1 MRVLLTSHQ
10 FPPKFTFGTEK
21 LAFESGRELRAR
33 GHEVCVLTTD
43 PDLGHGEVEDYV
55 HEGLSVRAVGHR
67 LNQTPDPLRYEFD
80 NPEMAEEMRR
90 YIGEMRPDLLH
101 VWHAGR
107 LSGSIIP
114 AAKVEGLPVVF
125 TATDFW
131 SICRVIHLRRADTG
145 ELCEGPNAHA
155 TNCLRCFIARANAP
169 QRKKDMYLNRSEAV
183 FRAYSV
189 LANSELMRKTGYGG
203 RVRAV
208 SDRITFLREAI
219 NSCERVLAPTNLT
232 REMLEKNGLHGGRLS
247 VSRYGIETSHISS
260 LPKSPERPE
269 TVRFGFMGGLVR
281 HKGVHN
287 LVEAFRRVPQ
297 ESPAELKV
305 YGDPGRD
312 PDYFAELEEAAGGD
326 GRIRFMGPFAGER
339 VGEVLQEVDVLVV
352 PSSWY
357 ENTPLVIYEAF
368 ASGTPVVG
376 TDLGGISEVVH
387 HDYNGLL
394 FAMDDAEDL
403 GRQLRRFLEEPGL
416 IARFRGNTE
425 PPRTVADSVDELEAI
440 YGELSG

>member
-1 MRVLLTSHQ
+1 LKVLLTSHQ

-21 LAFESGRELRAR
+21 LTFESGRELHRR
-33 GHEVCVLTTD
+33 GHEVYVLTTD
-43 PDLGHGEVEDYV
+43 PDLEHGEVEDYV
-55 HEGLSVRAVGHR
+55 HEGISVRAVGHR
-67 LNQTPDPLRYEFD
+67 PNRTPDPLRYEFD
-80 NPEMAEEMRR
+80 NPEMAERMCR
-90 YIGEMRPDLLH
+90 YVREVGPDLLH

-114 AAKVEGLPVVF
+114 AAKSEGLPVVF

-145 ELCEGPNAHA
+145 ELCEGPNANA

-169 QRKKDMYLNRSEAV
+169 QRRKDLYLNRSEAV
-183 FRAYSV
+183 FRTYSAV
-189 LANSELMRKTGYGG
+189 ANNELVRRTGYGR

-208 SDRITFLREAI
+208 SDRISFLREAI
-219 NSCERVLAPTNLT
+219 NSCERVIAPTKIT
-232 REMLEKNGLHGGRLS
+232 REMLENNGIHGGKLL

-260 LPKSPERPE
+260 LSKSPECPE

-287 LVEAFRRVPQ
+287 LLEAFQRVP
-297 ESPAELKV
+297 EENTAELKI
-305 YGDPGRD
+305 YGDPNRD
-312 PDYFAELEEAAGGD
+312 PEYFAELKEAAGGD
-326 GRIRFMGPFAGER
+326 SRVRFMGPFVGER

-394 FAMDDAEDL
+394 FTMDDAEDL
-403 GRQLRRFLEEPGL
+403 GLQLRQFVEDPDL
-416 IARFRGNTE
+416 IARLRANVE
-425 PPRTVADSVDELEAI
+425 PPRTVGESVDELEGI
-440 YGELSG
+440 YRELSG